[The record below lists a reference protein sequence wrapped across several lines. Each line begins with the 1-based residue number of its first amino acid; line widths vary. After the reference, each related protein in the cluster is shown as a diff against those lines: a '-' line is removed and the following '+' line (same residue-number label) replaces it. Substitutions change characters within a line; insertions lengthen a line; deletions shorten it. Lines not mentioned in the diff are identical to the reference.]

1 MMLAGDSQK
10 LIVFVDVD
18 DTLVRSIGSKRIP
31 MPRVVERVKRLRQE
45 GATLYLWSTG
55 GALYAQESAKELGIL
70 DCFAGFLP
78 KPNLIIDDQTVADW
92 RSCKHEYPMSL

>member
-55 GALYAQESAKELGIL
+55 GAAYAQESAQELGIQ

-92 RSCKHEYPMSL
+92 RSCKHEYPMSQ

>member
-1 MMLAGDSQK
+1 MTLAVGPQK

-55 GALYAQESAKELGIL
+55 GAVYAQESAQELGIL

-78 KPNLIIDDQTVADW
+78 KPNLIIDDQAVADW
-92 RSCKHEYPMSL
+92 RSCKHEYPMSQ